1 MAYTVEKL
9 YIIKTFHKNKDDS
22 IISSNDAIFMD
33 LISAIQAVN
42 ENECDLSEDGYNQY
56 AMIGEIETGMYP
68 IVDEILWFAWNKE
81 SQYYGSCLRP
91 TFTTGM
97 AYTL

>member
-9 YIIKTFHKNKDDS
+9 YIVKTFHKNKDDN
-22 IISSNDAIFMD
+22 IISSSDAIFMD

-42 ENECDLSEDGYNQY
+42 ENECDLSENGYNQY
-56 AMIGEIETGMYP
+56 VMIGEIETGMYP
-68 IVDEILWFAWNKE
+68 IVDEILWFIWNREDK
-81 SQYYGSCLRP
+81 YYGSCLRP
-91 TFTTGM
+91 TFAEGL